1 MPAVGVIGPPPVL
14 TGPRRGLYP
23 GLAGGSFQNA
33 RPVAEQGFK
42 TILSG
47 PAHPPYGR
55 FCPAPGHQFGF
66 NDLKTL
72 EAGAFLHEVAGG
84 PKAGPDFG
92 QALEFERVIHAIAAS
107 AREQR
112 RVTL

>member
-1 MPAVGVIGPPPVL
+1 
-14 TGPRRGLYP
+14 
-23 GLAGGSFQNA
+23 
-33 RPVAEQGFK
+33 VAEQGFK

-92 QALEFERVIHAIAAS
+92 QALEFERVIHAIATS